1 LVCKAE
7 VAALRAP
14 LVRQAVP
21 MKFDRSHDLPPRPQG
36 FDLALRWFAVLA
48 IPATLA
54 ALFVWCAGWFSPRLS
69 APRIVDAFEATT
81 TPHPGFRRNHA
92 KGICVTGHFESNG
105 QGELVSRA
113 SVFAPGRYPV
123 VGRLS
128 IPGGDPGQGD
138 GSGAVRSFALRTVL
152 PRGEDWRTAMNSV
165 PIFAVRTPQALL
177 EQLKADARVPR
188 TGRPDPAKM
197 QAFLDS
203 HPEVRA
209 FDQYLDQHLPSSR
222 YDNAT
227 YYGISAFQMTDAQG
241 VRRFVRWEVTP
252 DNPYRPVDPRE
263 RRDPDFLS
271 YDLMRQLANGP
282 LRWHLMLNVAMPG
295 DTIDDSTRQWAKSPG
310 RQRIDAGT
318 FVIDHA
324 QTQIDGP
331 CRDIVFDPT
340 ILPDGIAPSS
350 DPLLAA
356 RSSTYDVSFERRT
369 REEASARTSGR

>member
-1 LVCKAE
+1 
-7 VAALRAP
+7 
-14 LVRQAVP
+14 
-21 MKFDRSHDLPPRPQG
+21 
-36 FDLALRWFAVLA
+36 
-48 IPATLA
+48 
-54 ALFVWCAGWFSPRLS
+54 
-69 APRIVDAFEATT
+69 
-81 TPHPGFRRNHA
+81 
-92 KGICVTGHFESNG
+92 VTGHFQSNG
-105 QGELVSRA
+105 KGELVSRA
-113 SVFAPGRYPV
+113 SVFAPGHYPV

-128 IPGGDPGQGD
+128 IPGGDPGQDD
-138 GSGAVRSFALRTVL
+138 GAGVVRSLALRTVL
-152 PRGEDWRTAMNSV
+152 PHREDWRVAMNSV
-165 PIFAVRTPQALL
+165 PIFAVRTPQALF
-177 EQLKADARVPR
+177 EQLKADERDPQ

-197 QAFLDS
+197 QAFLDT

-209 FDQYLDQHLPSSR
+209 FDRYLDQHLPSSR

-227 YYGISAFQMTDAQG
+227 YYSISAFRMTDAHG
-241 VRRFVRWEVTP
+241 VHRFVRWEVVP
-252 DNPYRPVDPRE
+252 DNPYVPVDARA

-271 YDLMRQLANGP
+271 YDLMRQIAHGP

-318 FVIDHA
+318 FVIDRA

-356 RSSTYDVSFERRT
+356 RSSTYHVSFERRT
-369 REEASARTSGR
+369 WEEATARTIGH